1 MILRPQMIPEMD
13 RKWSSTASDLV
24 KSRGMDWILGMD
36 GECAENL
43 DNA

>member
-1 MILRPQMIPEMD
+1 MIPEMD

-24 KSRGMDWILGMD
+24 KSRRMDWILGMD
-36 GECAENL
+36 GEYAENL

>member
-1 MILRPQMIPEMD
+1 MIPEMD
-13 RKWSSTASDLV
+13 RKRSSTASDPV

-36 GECAENL
+36 GECAEKL

>member
-1 MILRPQMIPEMD
+1 MILEMD
-13 RKWSSTASDLV
+13 RKWSSTASDPV

-36 GECAENL
+36 GEYAENL